1 MRNLTIRI
9 LTGAVMIMA
18 LQGCASSAGW
28 YHLPSAEFDQIDY
41 GYPVKTAQI
50 RNIKVGYIDQGRGEV
65 VVLIHG
71 LGTNAKGWTRNIP
84 ALAQDHRVIA
94 LDLPGYGYSDK
105 KAYPYSMSFYATVLK
120 ELLDGLGIGH
130 ATLVGH
136 SMGGQIAM
144 VAALE
149 HPDMVDKL
157 VLISPAGFE
166 TFTDGEGDWMRRAV
180 SAEFVKD
187 TTIRGIAVNLKSN
200 FRHTPPEAD
209 FMITDRIRVRGA
221 GDFADYCTAVSLNV
235 AAMLDRPVY
244 DDLEKI
250 TQPVLVMFGE
260 EDNLIPN
267 RFLHGGFTR
276 DVAAL
281 GMAKLPDAKLVM
293 LEDCGHF
300 VQFEQAERGEPGH
313 AGLPGAVG
321 TSAAAGNTSPAAGRP
336 RGFRLSGGRPS

>member
-1 MRNLTIRI
+1 MRNLTIKI
-9 LTGAVMIMA
+9 LTGAVMLMA
-18 LQGCASSAGW
+18 LQGCGSTAGW
-28 YHLPSAEFDQIDY
+28 YHLPPAEFDQIDY
-41 GYPVKTAQI
+41 GYPVKMAQV
-50 RNIKVGYIDQGRGEV
+50 RNLEVGYIDQGRGDV

-71 LGTNAKGWTRNIP
+71 LGTNAKGWIRNIP
-84 ALAQDHRVIA
+84 ALAEDHRVIA
-94 LDLPGYGYSDK
+94 LDLPGYGYSSK

-120 ELLDGLGIGH
+120 ELLTGLGVDH

-149 HPDMVDKL
+149 HPDMVDRL

-200 FRHTPPEAD
+200 FRHTPPAAD
-209 FMITDRIRVRGA
+209 FMITDRIQVRGA
-221 GDFADYCTAVSLNV
+221 SDFGDYCTAVSLNV
-235 AAMLDRPVY
+235 AAMLDHPVY

-250 TQPVLVMFGE
+250 KQPTLVLFGE

-276 DVAAL
+276 DVAAE
-281 GMAKLPDAKLVM
+281 GMAKLPNAELVM
-293 LEDCGHF
+293 VADCGHF
-300 VQFEQAERGEPGH
+300 VQFEHPDQANR
-313 AGLPGAVG
+313 AILDFLA
-321 TSAAAGNTSPAAGRP
+321 R
-336 RGFRLSGGRPS
+336 